1 MSRALIVVD
10 VQNDFCE
17 GGSLPVT
24 GGIAA
29 AERIARYVAAGS
41 GGADFTVATRDY
53 HVDPGDHFAAG
64 PEGPDYVTSWPVHCV
79 AGTPGAE
86 FHEAV
91 AGLAFDAEF
100 RKGAREAAYSGF
112 QGATQEGTG
121 LADWLR
127 GRGVTEV
134 DVVGIATDHC
144 VRATALDAAREGF
157 AARVLLD
164 KTAAV
169 APGTLAKAFADFD
182 AAGVGTV
189 LNRQSASDAVGG
201 LGWRFLLGT
210 LQTSVPVGSLGQGAE
225 AAAIAVAACGSD
237 ADRHLRADLRADR
250 TELALQTLNE
260 GRLTAR
266 DLELAYRISAAL
278 DGAGLRT
285 DPGTG
290 PAPEPGGGTPRSV
303 QMLELAIDALDIPAI
318 RPFWKAVMAYADEP
332 GAGGPDDAVIDPAGQ
347 GPAIWFQQMDAP
359 RPQRNRIHFDLCVP
373 HDEAARRIEAALAA
387 GGTLLSADEAPAF
400 WVLADAEG
408 NEICITTWQGRD
420 AQP

>member
-17 GGSLPVT
+17 GGSLPVA

-29 AERIARYVAAGS
+29 AGRIARYVAAGS

-53 HVDPGDHFAAG
+53 HVDPGDHFATG
-64 PEGPDYVTSWPVHCV
+64 PEGPDYAATWPVHCV

-91 AGLAFDAEF
+91 AGLSFDAEF

-112 QGATQEGTG
+112 QGATQEGAG
-121 LADWLR
+121 LEDWLR
-127 GRGVTEV
+127 ERDVTEV

-144 VRATALDAAREGF
+144 VRATALDAARGGF
-157 AARVLLD
+157 TVRVLLD

-182 AAGVGTV
+182 AAGVVTV
-189 LNRQSASDAVGG
+189 LNRQSTSDAVGE

-210 LQTSVPVGSLGQGAE
+210 VRTSVPVGSLGQGAE
-225 AAAIAVAACGSD
+225 AVAIAVAACGSD
-237 ADRHLRADLRADR
+237 ADGHLRADVRADR
-250 TELALQTLNE
+250 VELALQTSDE
-260 GRLTAR
+260 GRVRAR

-278 DGAGLRT
+278 DGAGLHT
-285 DPGTG
+285 T
-290 PAPEPGGGTPRSV
+290 PEVGAESRRAIQV
-303 QMLELAIDALDIPAI
+303 LELAIDALDIPAI
-318 RPFWKAVMAYADEP
+318 RPFWKAVTGYADEP
-332 GAGGPDDAVIDPAGQ
+332 GADGPEDAVIDPFGQ

-387 GGTLLSADEAPAF
+387 GGTLLSSDEAPAF

-420 AQP
+420 PQP

>member
-17 GGSLPVT
+17 GGSLPVA
-24 GGIAA
+24 GGTAA

-53 HVDPGDHFAAG
+53 HVDPGGHFAAG
-64 PEGPDYVTSWPVHCV
+64 PEGPDYVTTWPVHCV
-79 AGTPGAE
+79 AGTPGAD

-91 AGLAFDAEF
+91 AGLPFDAEF

-112 QGATQEGTG
+112 QGATQEGAG

-182 AAGVGTV
+182 AAGVVTV
-189 LNRQSASDAVGG
+189 LNRQSASDAAGG

-210 LQTSVPVGSLGQGAE
+210 LRTSVPAGSLGQSAE
-225 AAAIAVAACGSD
+225 AVAIAVAACGAD
-237 ADRHLRADLRADR
+237 ADRHLRADVRADR
-250 TELALQTLNE
+250 AELALQTLDE

-266 DLELAYRISAAL
+266 DLELAYRVSAAL
-278 DGAGLRT
+278 GEAGLST
-285 DPGTG
+285 
-290 PAPEPGGGTPRSV
+290 APGGSQRAV
-303 QMLELAIDALDIPAI
+303 QALELAIDALDIPAI

-332 GAGGPDDAVIDPAGQ
+332 GGGGPEDAVIDPVGQ

-373 HDEAARRIEAALAA
+373 HDEAAGRIEAALAA